1 MEKIYVLY
9 ERIDSECAININTY
23 TTFEKAK
30 KELEKLKNY
39 YKANFKEKE
48 KEMSEGDNY
57 FWIYDICRVKII
69 ETTIN
74 KPINI

>member
-39 YKANFKEKE
+39 YKTNFDN
-48 KEMSEGDNY
+48 EMSEGDNY

>member
-39 YKANFKEKE
+39 YKTNFDN
-48 KEMSEGDNY
+48 EMSEGDNY
-57 FWIYDICRVKII
+57 F
-69 ETTIN
+69 
-74 KPINI
+74 